1 MTQIKYFTLLVI
13 IVSFLQIILVT
24 SHLDNTTD
32 SHDST
37 IKFLYGGESTND
49 PCLDHSLDILKTV
62 RYLYGGRHNH
72 QSESSSNQT
81 SDSLT
86 IQYLYGGEK
95 SNLPNYLSNETR
107 EPSNH
112 STIRFL
118 Y

>member
-13 IVSFLQIILVT
+13 IVSFLQVILVT
-24 SHLDNTTD
+24 SLLENRTD

-37 IKFLYGGESTND
+37 IKFLYGGEPTKGL
-49 PCLDHSLDILKTV
+49 CLDHSLDILKTV
-62 RYLYGGRHNH
+62 RYLYGGEHNH
-72 QSESSSNQT
+72 QSESSSNET

-95 SNLPNYLSNETR
+95 SNLPKYPSNETNDT
-107 EPSNH
+107 SNH